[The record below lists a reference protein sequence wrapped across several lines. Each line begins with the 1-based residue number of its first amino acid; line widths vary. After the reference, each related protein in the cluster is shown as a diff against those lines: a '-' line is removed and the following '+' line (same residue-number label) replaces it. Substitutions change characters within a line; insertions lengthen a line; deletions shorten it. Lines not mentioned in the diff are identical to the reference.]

1 MKNLTIDTAAAWA
14 GTLTTIQDGDAASEA
29 TMDQVVDTIGDRLG
43 ALKTAADG
51 KLSLA
56 SNTDQTL
63 SGTGDIVL
71 SSGKEIIAGSSSILT
86 LSSNGLSIGQSA
98 INNVNALGQLRINY
112 LGELKLFDGSNF
124 TLQSQVLP
132 DADGTISY
140 SPVSRVPTLTSNRTY
155 TLTFIAV
162 FGSVVRIVR
171 TVTSNHSVTI
181 NGGASGTIA
190 VIPAN
195 SQGWVECINAGG
207 GTADWRVLEW
217 GGTVTSIL
225 ASN

>member
-63 SGTGDIVL
+63 SGTGDIIL

-86 LSSNGLSIGQSA
+86 LSSNGLSIGQSGRLD
-98 INNVNALGQLRINY
+98 INALGQLRIQSS
-112 LGELKLFDGSNF
+112 GEFVLLQGSRF
-124 TLQSQVLP
+124 VLQSQILA
-132 DADGTISY
+132 DADVGITSY
-140 SPVSRVPTLTSNRTY
+140 PVSRIPALTSNRTY
-155 TLTFIAV
+155 SLPLGNNGDV
-162 FGSVVRIVR
+162 LRVVR
-171 TVTSNHSVTI
+171 TVTTNHSVTI
-181 NGGASGTIA
+181 TGGASGTVA

-195 SQGWVECINAGG
+195 SQGWVEFINAGNG
-207 GTADWRVLEW
+207 FADWRVLQW

>member
-51 KLSLA
+51 KLSIA

-63 SGTGDIVL
+63 SGTGGIVL

-86 LSSNGLSIGQSA
+86 LSSSGLSIGQFA
-98 INNVNALGQLRINY
+98 TNNVNALGQLRINSN
-112 LGELKLFDGSNF
+112 GSF
-124 TLQSQVLP
+124 QLYPGSRFEISSQILP
-132 DADGTISY
+132 DADANVGSY
-140 SPVSRVPTLTSNRTY
+140 PVSRVPALTSNRTY
-155 TLTFIAV
+155 SLPLANPGEVI
-162 FGSVVRIVR
+162 RIVR
-171 TVTSNHSVTI
+171 TITTNHSVTFTS
-181 NGGASGTIA
+181 GGVGTVA
-190 VIPAN
+190 VIAAN
-195 SQGWVECINAGG
+195 SQGWVEFINASSG
-207 GTADWRVLEW
+207 ADWRVLQW